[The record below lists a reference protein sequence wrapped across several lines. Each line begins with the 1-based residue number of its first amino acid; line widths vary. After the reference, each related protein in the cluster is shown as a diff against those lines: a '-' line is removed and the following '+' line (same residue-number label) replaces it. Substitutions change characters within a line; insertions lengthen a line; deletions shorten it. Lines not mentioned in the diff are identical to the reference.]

1 MNATFDE
8 MREGDAADVAVLA
21 EQLGYPCAPEDVQ
34 ARIALFANEPAE
46 QLRVA
51 RIGQRV
57 VGWVHFQMRRSLTTG
72 PRVEISQIVVE
83 QELRGKGIGA
93 KLVELAEEW
102 GSAQGLT
109 RIRLASQIKR
119 TDTHQFYLRLGYT
132 IDKSSHFFSKPLVGE

>member
-1 MNATFDE
+1 MDGATFDE
-8 MREGDAADVAVLA
+8 MREGDAAEVAALA
-21 EQLGYPCAPEDVQ
+21 EQLGYPCEAKDVQ

-57 VGWVHFQMRRSLTTG
+57 VGWMHFQMRRSLTTG

-83 QELRGKGIGA
+83 QALRGKGIGA

-102 GSAQGLT
+102 GRSQGLK
-109 RIRLASQIKR
+109 RLRLASQVKR
-119 TDTHQFYLRLGYT
+119 TDTHRFYLRLGYS
-132 IDKSSHFFSKPLVGE
+132 IDKSSHFFSKAL